1 MNQWQGH
8 SPAPKDGFPYLTDTL
23 VKHANNPPLHVPLVS
38 QVPKVLDSQ
47 EDRANKKVE
56 GIDYVNFDS
65 IFSFIW
71 GSEFTSGTTG
81 TTCTTISTAVSL
93 LLLKS
98 TCIERDAHNPVL
110 RSSNAETV
118 IKKNQ
123 NKKNRTEDQS

>member
-1 MNQWQGH
+1 M
-8 SPAPKDGFPYLTDTL
+8 
-23 VKHANNPPLHVPLVS
+23 
-38 QVPKVLDSQ
+38 
-47 EDRANKKVE
+47 E

-123 NKKNRTEDQS
+123 NKNNRTEDQSSEVFFRGTSSACVVCFFFFLCCDSFLNVRHAHEVKINGF